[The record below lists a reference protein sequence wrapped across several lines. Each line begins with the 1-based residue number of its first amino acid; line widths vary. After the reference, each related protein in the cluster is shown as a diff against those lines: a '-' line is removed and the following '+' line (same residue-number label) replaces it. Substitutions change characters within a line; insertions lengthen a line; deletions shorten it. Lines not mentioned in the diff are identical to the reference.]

1 MICLLSELFSKA
13 AFIIMSQIKTSLF
26 DAWPSALVSI
36 ALLALASATFPKG
49 AEAQRASVSTSTT
62 NLAYYSFVNGGGVE
76 IGSNVGLTYSGD
88 LNTIVQTEAGPIQMM
103 LNNSVMINGVP
114 ERMREMNKDG
124 TVHQHLLSPGLSRST
139 IDLNDK
145 TTVSVRIGGTLA
157 VYRGMMYQSQN
168 RTNHSASGQ
177 SLSVFSSL
185 LPSVFSSNA
194 GQ

>member
-1 MICLLSELFSKA
+1 MP
-13 AFIIMSQIKTSLF
+13 QIKTSLLNS
-26 DAWPSALVSI
+26 WPSALVSI
-36 ALLALASATFPKG
+36 ALLALASAAFPKG
-49 AEAQRASVSTSTT
+49 AEAQRASVSTST
-62 NLAYYSFVNGGGVE
+62 NNMAYYSFVNGGGVE
-76 IGSNVGLTYSGD
+76 ISSNVGLAYSGE
-88 LNTIVQTEAGPIQMM
+88 LNMIDNTEAGPIQMM
-103 LNNSVMINGVP
+103 LNDSVMINGVP
-114 ERMREMNKDG
+114 ERMREMNKNS
-124 TVHQHLLSPGLSRST
+124 TVHQHLLSPNLSRST

-185 LPSVFSSNA
+185 FPTVFSSNA